1 MKTLFFKRF
10 SLTLLLMLVAFIF
23 LQTNDRYA
31 HELESDE
38 VFDGV
43 LSTENFNN
51 LAEFDY
57 FDITAY
63 DGSVYGPSLELGGT
77 LIPRQQYKIQLT
89 ILDQDTIA
97 DLESLEIRLW
107 NSSDSNLYENLS
119 EVGINGKA
127 FVVKWTAVS
136 NAFTLIT
143 QEGITSADMSWEL
156 IGFHVPLESDLAEKS
171 FTFEFE
177 FIISKVAPRSI
188 STEWHV
194 GAKIEDGHVSVEEA
208 EKINVVTEVEE
219 TKLRQDL
226 SLENGF
232 NMAFYGE
239 VILPEQSQFVWEG
252 ANAGTRF
259 SDHITDSISNIIFIS
274 NDTYESQIKS
284 SEIWDAVLTQEVI
297 DSMLITP
304 TNLAALL
311 IILETD
317 SLLGVTF
324 DEFNLA
330 ILDSILLVDTIYL
343 PGVEGE
349 NLTGATLTSNTSLL
363 DSGKQ
368 LFSIGFV
375 NDLTAQ
381 ELTYMNVLTTFTGFG
396 DNSETNRSKTNEA
409 GEAVILS
416 LTLALSDFFQNARY
430 EGYFTIKITNTT
442 PLIDE

>member
-1 MKTLFFKRF
+1 MKTLSLKRF
-10 SLTLLLMLVAFIF
+10 SLTLLLVLVAFIA
-23 LQTNDRYA
+23 LQTKDKFAND
-31 HELESDE
+31 LESDE

-51 LAEFDY
+51 LAEFDH

-63 DGSVYGPSLELGGT
+63 DGSIYGPSLELGES

-107 NSSDSNLYENLS
+107 NSSDSNLYENLN
-119 EVGINGKA
+119 EVGTNGKT
-127 FVVKWTAVS
+127 FVVKWTAIT
-136 NAFTLIT
+136 NTFTLVT

-156 IGFHVPLESDLAEKS
+156 IGFHVPLESDLTEKS
-171 FTFEFE
+171 FTFEVE
-177 FIISKVAPRSI
+177 FIISKVAPRSTL
-188 STEWHV
+188 TEWHV
-194 GAKIEDGHVSVEEA
+194 GAKIEDGRVSVEEA
-208 EKINVVTEVEE
+208 EKINVITETEV
-219 TKLRQDL
+219 TKLSQDL

-259 SDHITDSISNIIFIS
+259 SDNISDSISNIVFIS

-284 SEIWDAVLTQEVI
+284 SEIWDAVLTQEII

-304 TNLAALL
+304 TDLAALL

-317 SLLGVTF
+317 SLLGITF
-324 DEFNLA
+324 DEFNMA
-330 ILDSILLVDTIYL
+330 ILGSILLVDTIYL

-375 NDLTAQ
+375 NDTTAE

-396 DNSETNRSKTNEA
+396 SDSETKKDQTNEA
-409 GEAVILS
+409 GEAVMLT

-430 EGYFTIKITNTT
+430 EGYFTIQITNTS